1 MTKNIQ
7 YLYLGEN
14 GSILS
19 PVKLPNVYCI
29 NKYRLIADTNCKL
42 TSDNINFYDSVLV
55 SESELNDWYEVEL
68 NGQKTSIK

>member
-19 PVKLPNVYCI
+19 PVKLPDIYHI
-29 NKYRLIADTNCKL
+29 KKYKLIAEPNYKL
-42 TSDNINFYDSVLV
+42 TKDNVNFFDSVIV
-55 SESELNDWYEVEL
+55 PESEVDEWYEV
-68 NGQKTSIK
+68 Q